1 MPGLNMFEKPLAFLK
16 KDFLME
22 SSYRLSF
29 FFNFFGILVSILSY
43 YFIDKLFGSRMVPHL
58 EPYGVNYFSYV
69 LLSTAFFGY
78 VGVGLGS
85 FSERIHAEQQQGT
98 LEAVLLTPTRI
109 STFLFSLALWNLMLA
124 TLDMLVYIALA
135 VFLFKISFAHMNIC
149 STVVIFLLTI
159 TSFSAL
165 GIISAS
171 FIMVL
176 KRGNPFGWILGS
188 LEGLVG
194 GVYFPITVLPAWMQ
208 FLAKFFP
215 ITYAIQAI
223 QLAVYQGYPLTRLG
237 RETGLLFI
245 FSVVLLP
252 LSLLSFSFGLRK
264 ARREGSLGQY

>member
-1 MPGLNMFEKPLAFLK
+1 MLAKALATLK
-16 KDFLME
+16 KDFLTE
-22 SSYRLSF
+22 SSYRFSL

-43 YFIDKLFGSRMVPHL
+43 YFINKLFSNAIVPHL
-58 EPYGVNYFSYV
+58 EIYGVNYFSYV

-85 FSERIHAEQQQGT
+85 FSERIHAEQQFGT
-98 LEAVLLTPTRI
+98 LEAVLLTPTKI
-109 STFLFSLALWNLMLA
+109 STILFSLAIWNLVLA

-135 VFLFKISFAHMNIC
+135 LFLFKINFAHINYL
-149 STVVIFLLTI
+149 STAVIFLLTV

-176 KRGNPFGWILGS
+176 KRGNPFAWLLGS

-208 FLAKFFP
+208 LLAKFFP

-223 QLAVYQGYPLTRLG
+223 QLAVYKGAPLSQLWQEAG
-237 RETGLLFI
+237 ILFL
-245 FSVVLLP
+245 FSVILLP
-252 LSLLSFSFGLRK
+252 LSLFLFTLSLQK
-264 ARREGSLGQY
+264 AKKEGSLGQY

>member
-1 MPGLNMFEKPLAFLK
+1 MLEKPLAFLK

-22 SSYRLSF
+22 SSYRLAF
-29 FFNFFGILVSILSY
+29 FFNFFGIVVSILSY
-43 YFIDKLFGSRMVPHL
+43 YFIDKLFGSRIVPHL
-58 EPYGVNYFSYV
+58 EAFGVNYFSYV

-85 FSERIHAEQQQGT
+85 FSERIRAEQQQGT

-109 STFLFSLALWNLMLA
+109 STILFSLALWNIILA
-124 TLDMLVYIALA
+124 TIDMLVYIALA
-135 VFLFKISFAHMNIC
+135 VFVFKISFTNINIV
-149 STVVIFLLTI
+149 STAIVFILTI
-159 TSFSAL
+159 TSFCAL

-171 FIMVL
+171 FIMVF

-188 LEGLVG
+188 LEGLIG
-194 GVYFPITVLPAWMQ
+194 GVYFPVTVLPAWLQ

-215 ITYAIQAI
+215 ITYAIRAI
-223 QLAVYQGYPLTRLG
+223 QLAVYKGYPLALLW
-237 RETGLLFI
+237 RETGLLFL

-252 LSLLSFSFGLRK
+252 LSLISFTFSLRK

>member
-1 MPGLNMFEKPLAFLK
+1 MFVKALAFLK

-43 YFIDKLFGSRMVPHL
+43 YFINQLFGSKIVAHL
-58 EPYGVNYFSYV
+58 ESFGVNYFSYV

-85 FSERIHAEQQQGT
+85 FSERISAEQQQGT
-98 LEAVLLTPTRI
+98 LEAVLLTPTRV
-109 STFLFSLALWNLMLA
+109 STILFSLFLWNLILA
-124 TLDMLVYIALA
+124 TMDLLVYIFLA
-135 VFLFKISFAHMNIC
+135 VFLFKISFANINIT
-149 STVVIFLLTI
+149 STAVIFILTI

-171 FIMVL
+171 FIMAF

-188 LEGLVG
+188 LEGLIG
-194 GVYFPITVLPAWMQ
+194 GVYFPITILPGWLQ

-215 ITYAIQAI
+215 ITYAIEAI
-223 QLAVYQGYPLTRLG
+223 QLAVYKGYPLSRLW
-237 RETGLLFI
+237 RETGILFL

-252 LSLLSFSFGLRK
+252 LGLAAFKFSLRK
-264 ARREGSLGQY
+264 ARKEGSLGQY